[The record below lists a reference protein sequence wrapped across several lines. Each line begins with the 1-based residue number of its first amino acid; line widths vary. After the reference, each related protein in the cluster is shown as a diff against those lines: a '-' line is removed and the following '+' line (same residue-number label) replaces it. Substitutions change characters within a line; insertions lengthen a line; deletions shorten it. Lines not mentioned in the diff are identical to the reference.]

1 MTNSISPELARFY
14 AFFETTGLARLDGLD
29 ASYFRGLTDS
39 EKQEAW
45 NFLEKNLKFSVDS
58 TCGLCLINPEMA
70 VEKFKE
76 HVRQPLDD
84 GLYPEERRELEE
96 NRLLM
101 LHLILSREPSPEYA
115 EILTGF
121 SASEFGE
128 SRAKFA
134 EYLPV
139 ANVSERSLNVL
150 KTMIFT
156 ETVRIALSCAASKFM
171 AIWGYNFEFGDERYK
186 ALYRRLTSS
195 EEEEKKAAIQQIEN
209 ERSI

>member
-1 MTNSISPELARFY
+1 MTNSTSPRLARFY

-29 ASYFRGLTDS
+29 ASYFRDLTDS
-39 EKQEAW
+39 EKEEAW

-58 TCGLCLINPEMA
+58 TCGLYLINPERA
-70 VEKFKE
+70 VEQFKE
-76 HVRQPLDD
+76 QVRQPLDE
-84 GLYPEERRELEE
+84 GLYMEDRRELEE

-115 EILTGF
+115 EILTDF

-139 ANVSERSLNVL
+139 ANVSKRSLGII

-156 ETVRIALSCAASKFM
+156 ETDSIARSLAISKFM
-171 AIWGYNFEFGDERYK
+171 AIRGYNFKFRDEHYK
-186 ALYRRLTSS
+186 ALYRALASS
-195 EEEEKKAAIQQIEN
+195 DEEEKRAAIQQIEN
-209 ERSI
+209 DRSI